1 MRDDYET
8 MFYLPAGP
16 LAAIVLGM
24 ALVPLREI
32 TTASNLTYAFVVLTI
47 VVAEYGG
54 RWPAVATAL
63 CSALSLNFFLTRPY
77 LTLTIEKTDDIIAF
91 AGLTICGLIVAVLGS
106 RRRRQASALAAA
118 RRQLDLLHSTLTMDD
133 PSVPLKTRL
142 THLLE
147 ASRKPGPRVGSE
159 SRQAIADVAR
169 VVADLVDREPS

>member
-8 MFYLPAGP
+8 MFCLPAGP

-24 ALVPLREI
+24 ALVPLREM

-77 LTLTIEKTDDIIAF
+77 LNLTIEKTDDIIAF
-91 AGLTICGLIVAVLGS
+91 AGLTVCGLFAAVLGS
-106 RRRRQASALAAA
+106 QRRRQAAALAAA
-118 RRQLDLLHSTLTMDD
+118 RHKLELIRSVLSADD
-133 PSVPLKTRL
+133 PAVPLKTRL
-142 THLLE
+142 
-147 ASRKPGPRVGSE
+147 S
-159 SRQAIADVAR
+159 
-169 VVADLVDREPS
+169 DLFDKERP